1 MDVVDVDL
9 TCFKGL
15 LSMDKFF
22 FKGEGHELFSLS
34 LIQFLCDFLPPNPP
48 TPRPKLFFY
57 FSAFQIPDEHI
68 IVHFALFLQIKS

>member
-34 LIQFLCDFLPPNPP
+34 LIQFLCDFLPTP
-48 TPRPKLFFY
+48 TPPPRPPPPNFFST
-57 FSAFQIPDEHI
+57 FPPFK
-68 IVHFALFLQIKS
+68 FLMSIL